1 MDTRPI
7 ERRQQRR
14 AEVEGRVEL
23 RGLEAGQVTGK
34 PLIGRADNVSLAGV
48 YAKVPAPF
56 PWEPGTLLACSVNFP
71 QETARQFPFSR
82 LTGRGRVVRVFDA
95 PGKRATDSQD
105 DEVGVAISFTSDI
118 TALGTIG
125 GY

>member
-23 RGLEAGQVTGK
+23 RGLQAGQLTGD
-34 PLIGRADNVSLAGV
+34 PLVGRADNVSLAGV
-48 YAKVPAPF
+48 YAKIPAPF
-56 PWEPGTLLACSVNFP
+56 PWEPGTLVSCSVNFP
-71 QETARQFPFSR
+71 SGATRLFPFSR
-82 LTGRGRVVRVFDA
+82 LAGRGRIVRVFDEQ
-95 PGKRATDSQD
+95 GRRAGDATSV
-105 DEVGVAISFTSDI
+105 EVGVAISFTSAR
-118 TALGTIG
+118 TAWGTIG